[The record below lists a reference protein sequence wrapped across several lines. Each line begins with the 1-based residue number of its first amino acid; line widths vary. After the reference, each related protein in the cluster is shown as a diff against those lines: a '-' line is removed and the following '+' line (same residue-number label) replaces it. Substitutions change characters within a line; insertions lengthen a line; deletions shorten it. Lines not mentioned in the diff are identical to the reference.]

1 MTEKINQIRKRKYD
15 SEFDNPKYFK
25 IKGFATMFII
35 LAACGWLVVLY
46 GIMKHKSIYFL
57 HNMYLFATSTGCL
70 VMSIAYL
77 IMRSKLR
84 KLDKYQEEIVQCVY
98 DSLEMFNN
106 HIQRQG
112 QQIKRIEEK
121 LDTAAEQHIKLRSEL
136 SSNLYL
142 QFRHYMC
149 PTMEDFRALA
159 GTLETDITEV
169 GLRDELY
176 QKLQDHY
183 ITTPLSFF
191 KSENWLLQ
199 ADILNDDEY
208 YETYKAIH
216 AKYPVLKELDRV
228 PNLLLN
234 ISDSME
240 DYQL

>member
-1 MTEKINQIRKRKYD
+1 MTHKINQIRKRKYD
-15 SEFDNPKYFK
+15 SEFDSPKYFK
-25 IKGFATMFII
+25 IKGFATMFIL
-35 LAACGWLVVLY
+35 LAGCGWMIVLY

-57 HNMYLFATSTGCL
+57 HNLYLFTTSTGCL

-77 IMRSKLR
+77 IMRSNLR

-98 DSLEMFNN
+98 DSLEMFHS
-106 HIQRQG
+106 HIHRQD

-159 GTLETDITEV
+159 GTLESDIAEV

-176 QKLQDHY
+176 QKLQKHY
-183 ITTPLSFF
+183 ISTPLSFF

-199 ADILNDDEY
+199 VEILNDDEY
-208 YETYKAIH
+208 YEIYKAIH
-216 AKYPVLKELDRV
+216 AKYPVLKELDLV
-228 PNLLLN
+228 PELLLN
-234 ISDSME
+234 VSNSME